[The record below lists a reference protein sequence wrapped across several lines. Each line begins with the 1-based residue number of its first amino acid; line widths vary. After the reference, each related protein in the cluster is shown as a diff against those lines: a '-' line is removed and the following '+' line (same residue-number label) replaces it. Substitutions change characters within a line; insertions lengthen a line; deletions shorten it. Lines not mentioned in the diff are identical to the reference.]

1 MDEQQR
7 RVSVEIF
14 GKRYVFAVDDEH
26 TPEQI
31 ERVAVLVNESMR
43 KVSAESPGRSA
54 LQTAV
59 LAGVNLTDELLRL
72 RDEFDAAQS
81 HIAQRTS
88 RLASSLERLVDA
100 GTASSERITSTDRL
114 SPLAAPA
121 STSSDEASQ
130 G

>member
-14 GKRYVFAVDDEH
+14 GKRYVFAADDDH

-31 ERVAVLVNESMR
+31 ERVAALVNDTMKE
-43 KVSAESPGRSA
+43 VAAESPGRSA

-59 LAGVNLTDELLRL
+59 LAGVNLTDALLRL
-72 RDEFDAAQS
+72 RDEFDEAES

-88 RLASSLERLVDA
+88 RLASSLGRLVDE
-100 GTASSERITSTDRL
+100 GITAPDRL
-114 SPLAAPA
+114 SPVADPA
-121 STSSDEASQ
+121 STTTPENQ